1 MTYQNTFTP
10 TTVAI
15 LAIMELGDL
24 QTNFWRPTR
33 RVLRRNPRYN
43 GIG

>member
-1 MTYQNTFTP
+1 MKGR
-10 TTVAI
+10 VAI

-24 QTNFWRPTR
+24 QTIGVNADGNFYS
-33 RVLRRNPRYN
+33 RNPRYN